1 MNHLLY
7 NISIV
12 MLLIGILMLTYYL
25 TKAYNLPQPNNCN
38 INNYDKDI
46 SLDEVYSQKPSD
58 IYKVMFNEPSI
69 WQGYQQI
76 NSKQLPLNGKRQS

>member
-1 MNHLLY
+1 
-7 NISIV
+7 